1 MFNKTLFVIKLCYNI
16 TIMSN
21 FDTTIAAIATALG
34 EGAVGIVRLSG
45 EDALPIANK
54 ILNKNL
60 LQENARKLSY
70 RHVQKNG
77 EMIDEVLAV
86 YMPAPHSYTG
96 ENVVEIQ
103 CHGGVAALQKIL
115 ALCLEN
121 GAKMAEAGE
130 FTKRAFLNGRI
141 DLTQAEAVMDIIRA
155 KSETALQMAL
165 RAQQGEFSQKIKNLR
180 QILVDIVVNLEAK
193 IDYPEDDI
201 EDVTY
206 EKVMQEIAKVQN
218 GVQELLVTGHTGK
231 ILREGLRV
239 AIVGRP
245 NVGKSSLLNAL
256 LQEDRAIVS
265 NFAGTTRDV
274 IEEQILIGGVPVVL
288 FDTAGIRST
297 SDYVEKIGVEKS
309 RNALKNA
316 ELVLCV
322 LDAGEKLQKEDEN
335 LLALLD
341 KKNTFVILHKSDLPL
356 QIEKNKLAEFSTILI
371 SSKTKQGLTELKEKI
386 KKYAYSGVQTD
397 GIFVQNVRHLQLLD
411 EAKKSL
417 QNAETAAQGRMPYDC
432 LIIDLQNAIT
442 NLGEITGEQVT
453 DEIINKIFAK
463 FCVGK

>member
-1 MFNKTLFVIKLCYNI
+1 MQNLEA
-16 TIMSN
+16 
-21 FDTTIAAIATALG
+21 DTIAAIATALG

-45 EDALPIANK
+45 DNALSIANK
-54 ILNKNL
+54 ILSKPLSKDNIRCLQYCHVMSGNL
-60 LQENARKLSY
+60 I
-70 RHVQKNG
+70 V
-77 EMIDEVLAV
+77 DEVLAV
-86 YMPAPHSYTG
+86 YMPVPHSYTG

-115 ALCLEN
+115 TLCLQN
-121 GAKMAEAGE
+121 GARIAEPGE

-165 RAQQGEFSQKIKNLR
+165 RTQQGELSAKIKKLR
-180 QILVDIVVNLEAK
+180 GNLVDIIVNLEAK

-206 EKVMQEIAKVQN
+206 SDTQKNITETKDALEQ
-218 GVQELLVTGHTGK
+218 LLATGHTGK

-256 LQEDRAIVS
+256 LEEERAIVS
-265 NFAGTTRDV
+265 AYAGTTRDV
-274 IEEQILIGGVPVVL
+274 IEEQILLNGVPVIL
-288 FDTAGIRST
+288 SDTAGIHDT
-297 SDYVEKIGVEKS
+297 DNYVEKIGVERS
-309 RNALKNA
+309 RSTLETAQ
-316 ELVLCV
+316 LVLCV
-322 LDAGEKLQKEDEN
+322 LDGSMTLTKEDRE
-335 LLALLD
+335 LLKVLQPQNTLLILN
-341 KKNTFVILHKSDLPL
+341 KNDLPL
-356 QIEKNKLAEFSTILI
+356 QIEKDELKGFPLFNI
-371 SSKTKQGLTELKEKI
+371 SSKTRDGLNELKTAMQ
-386 KKYAYSGVQTD
+386 KYAYSGTYGDSGV
-397 GIFVQNVRHLQLLD
+397 FVQNVRHLDLLQK
-411 EAKKSL
+411 AVAAL
-417 QNAETAAQGRMPYDC
+417 QNALETIDNKMPYDC
-432 LIIDLQNAIT
+432 VIIDLQNAIG

>member
-1 MFNKTLFVIKLCYNI
+1 MDTN
-16 TIMSN
+16 SN
-21 FDTTIAAIATALG
+21 FSDNTIVAIATALG

-45 EDALPIANK
+45 DNALPVANK
-54 ILNKNL
+54 ILSKPL
-60 LQENARKLSY
+60 SKDKPKCLQYCHVLSGNT
-70 RHVQKNG
+70 VV
-77 EMIDEVLAV
+77 DEVLAV

-115 ALCLEN
+115 TLCLQN
-121 GAKMAEAGE
+121 GARMAEPGE

-165 RAQQGEFSQKIKNLR
+165 RTQQGELSAKIKKLR
-180 QILVDIVVNLEAK
+180 GNLVDIIVNLEAK

-206 EKVMQEIAKVQN
+206 SDTQKNITETKDVLEQ
-218 GVQELLVTGHTGK
+218 LLATGHTGK

-256 LQEDRAIVS
+256 LEEERAIVS
-265 NFAGTTRDV
+265 AYAGTTRDV
-274 IEEQILIGGVPVVL
+274 IEEQILLNGVPVIL
-288 FDTAGIRST
+288 SDTAGIHDT
-297 SDYVEKIGVEKS
+297 DNYVEKIGVERS
-309 RNALKNA
+309 RSTLETAQ
-316 ELVLCV
+316 LVLCV
-322 LDAGEKLQKEDEN
+322 LDSSVALTEEDRE
-335 LLALLD
+335 LLKVLHPQNTLLVLN
-341 KKNTFVILHKSDLPL
+341 KNDLPL
-356 QIEKNKLAEFSTILI
+356 QIEKDELKGFQLFNI
-371 SSKTKQGLTELKEKI
+371 SSKTKDGLNELKTAMQ
-386 KKYAYSGVQTD
+386 KYAYSGTQGDSGV
-397 GIFVQNVRHLQLLD
+397 FVQNVRHLDLLQK
-411 EAKKSL
+411 AVAAL
-417 QNAETAAQGRMPYDC
+417 QNALETIDNKMPYDC
-432 LIIDLQNAIT
+432 VIIDLQNAIS

>member
-1 MFNKTLFVIKLCYNI
+1 MQ
-16 TIMSN
+16 N
-21 FDTTIAAIATALG
+21 FEADTIAAIATALG

-45 EDALPIANK
+45 DNALSIANK
-54 ILNKNL
+54 ILSKTLSNENTRCLQYCHVMSENL
-60 LQENARKLSY
+60 A
-70 RHVQKNG
+70 V
-77 EMIDEVLAV
+77 DEVLAV
-86 YMPAPHSYTG
+86 YMVAPHSYTG

-115 ALCLEN
+115 TLCLQN
-121 GAKMAEAGE
+121 GARMAEPGE

-165 RAQQGEFSQKIKNLR
+165 RTQQGELSAKIKKLR
-180 QILVDIVVNLEAK
+180 GNLVDIIVNLEAK

-206 EKVMQEIAKVQN
+206 SDTQKNITETKDALEQ
-218 GVQELLVTGHTGK
+218 LLATGHTGK

-256 LQEDRAIVS
+256 LEEERAIVS
-265 NFAGTTRDV
+265 AYAGTTRDV
-274 IEEQILIGGVPVVL
+274 IEEQILLNGVPVIL
-288 FDTAGIRST
+288 SDTAGIHDT
-297 SDYVEKIGVEKS
+297 DNYVEKIGVERS
-309 RNALKNA
+309 RSTLETAQ
-316 ELVLCV
+316 LVLCV
-322 LDAGEKLQKEDEN
+322 LDGSMTLTEEDRELLKVLQPQN
-335 LLALLD
+335 TLLILN
-341 KKNTFVILHKSDLPL
+341 KNDLPL
-356 QIEKNKLAEFSTILI
+356 QIEKDELKGFPLFNI
-371 SSKTKQGLTELKEKI
+371 SSKTRDGLNELKTAMQ
-386 KKYAYSGVQTD
+386 KYAYSGTHGDSGV
-397 GIFVQNVRHLQLLD
+397 FVQNVRHLDLLQK
-411 EAKKSL
+411 AMAAL
-417 QNAETAAQGRMPYDC
+417 QNALETIDNKMPYDC
-432 LIIDLQNAIT
+432 VIIDLQNAIG

>member
-1 MFNKTLFVIKLCYNI
+1 MNNNI
-16 TIMSN
+16 ITSN
-21 FDTTIAAIATALG
+21 NTIAAIATALG

-45 EDALPIANK
+45 DNALATANK
-54 ILNKNL
+54 ILSKPL
-60 LQENARKLSY
+60 AKDKPKCLQYCHVLSGNT
-70 RHVQKNG
+70 VV
-77 EMIDEVLAV
+77 DEVLAV

-115 ALCLEN
+115 ALCLTN
-121 GAKMAEAGE
+121 GAVMAEPGE

-165 RAQQGEFSQKIKNLR
+165 RTQQGELSAKIKNLR
-180 QILVDIVVNLEAK
+180 SGLVDIIVNLEAK

-206 EKVMQEIAKVQN
+206 SDTLKNITDIKTKLEQ
-218 GVQELLVTGHTGK
+218 LLATGHTGK

-256 LQEDRAIVS
+256 LEEERAIVS
-265 NFAGTTRDV
+265 AYAGTTRDV
-274 IEEQILIGGVPVVL
+274 IEEQILLNGVPIIL
-288 FDTAGIRST
+288 SDTAGIHNT
-297 SDYVEKIGVEKS
+297 DNYVEKIGVERS
-309 RNALKNA
+309 RSALETA
-316 ELVLCV
+316 QLVLCV
-322 LDAGEKLQKEDEN
+322 LDGSMQLTSEDKD
-335 LLALLD
+335 LLKVLNS
-341 KKNTFVILHKSDLPL
+341 KNTMLVLNKNDLPQ
-356 QIEKNKLAEFSTILI
+356 QIEKDKLTTFTSFTV
-371 SSKTKQGLTELKEKI
+371 SSKNKDGLTELKSAI
-386 KKYAYSGVQTD
+386 QKYAYIGTQGD
-397 GIFVQNVRHLQLLD
+397 GSIFVQNVRHLDLLQK
-411 EAKKSL
+411 AVQSL
-417 QNAETAAQGRMPYDC
+417 QNATDTINNKMPYDC
-432 LIIDLQNAIT
+432 VIIDLKNAIAD
-442 NLGEITGEQVT
+442 LGEITGEQVT

>member
-1 MFNKTLFVIKLCYNI
+1 MDTN
-16 TIMSN
+16 SN
-21 FDTTIAAIATALG
+21 FSDNTIVAIATALG

-45 EDALPIANK
+45 DNALPVANK
-54 ILNKNL
+54 ILSKPL
-60 LQENARKLSY
+60 SKDKPKCLQYCHVLSGNT
-70 RHVQKNG
+70 VV
-77 EMIDEVLAV
+77 DEVLAV

-115 ALCLEN
+115 TLCLQN
-121 GAKMAEAGE
+121 GASMAEPGE

-165 RAQQGEFSQKIKNLR
+165 RTQQGELSAKIKKLR
-180 QILVDIVVNLEAK
+180 GNLVDIIVNLEAK

-206 EKVMQEIAKVQN
+206 SDTQKNITETKDVLEQ
-218 GVQELLVTGHTGK
+218 LLATGHTGK

-256 LQEDRAIVS
+256 LEEERAIVS
-265 NFAGTTRDV
+265 AYAGTTRDV
-274 IEEQILIGGVPVVL
+274 IEEQILLNGVPVIL
-288 FDTAGIRST
+288 SDTAGIHDT
-297 SDYVEKIGVEKS
+297 DNYVEKIGVERS
-309 RNALKNA
+309 RSTLETAQ
-316 ELVLCV
+316 LVLCV
-322 LDAGEKLQKEDEN
+322 LDSSVALTEEDRE
-335 LLALLD
+335 LLKVLHPQNTLLVLN
-341 KKNTFVILHKSDLPL
+341 KNDLPL
-356 QIEKNKLAEFSTILI
+356 QIEKDELKGFQLFNI
-371 SSKTKQGLTELKEKI
+371 SSKTKDGLNELKTAMQ
-386 KKYAYSGVQTD
+386 KYAYSGTQGDSGV
-397 GIFVQNVRHLQLLD
+397 FVQNVRHLDLLQK
-411 EAKKSL
+411 AVAAL
-417 QNAETAAQGRMPYDC
+417 QNALETIDNKMPYDC
-432 LIIDLQNAIT
+432 VIIDLQNAIG